1 MARLPVRFRR
11 NTLSAYGLTFTAMVL
26 GLLVTPVLTGELT
39 KNEYGIWAL
48 AGSTVMYLELL
59 QLGFGAA
66 TTKYV
71 AESAGVDDEATRRA
85 IATSF
90 WSLVRPALAA
100 AVIGVGMVALFPVVF
115 DVDGSHAAAR
125 TLVALLV
132 VNVTL
137 SILAGAFSGVLMAH
151 QHHDRLNLVL
161 SAVVVTQWASWAV
174 IVATGG
180 GLVLLGIAAITINL
194 AGQAA
199 IVVLARRLVPG
210 MSLSP
215 SLVDRSLVRPF
226 TGLSMWLATV
236 ELASVVIERI
246 DVLVVGAVLGV
257 EDAAVYAVG
266 VKLASMAGRLFG
278 PATVTLFPFA
288 SLLSAGADREGLRDV
303 FVTGTR
309 LALGIA
315 GPICVTLVLLSST
328 AIDVWVGDRYD
339 DAAAVVA
346 LLTLASL
353 LGAVKLPGVR
363 VLSGMGMA
371 RVPALITALEAF
383 LNLVLDLV
391 LAPSMGIA
399 GIALASLI
407 ASAICN
413 VALFVPY
420 TLRTIGMPV
429 REYLRAVLGAHGP
442 ATVAALAA
450 FGLLQPLLESRLDR
464 LVVVGGGVGLAYL
477 AVFSLTGLAARER
490 RWLLDRVRTA
500 G

>member
-11 NTLSAYGLTFTAMVL
+11 NTLSAYGLTFAAMAL
-26 GLLVTPVLTGELT
+26 GLLVTPVLTGHLT

-71 AESAGVDDEATRRA
+71 AESAGVDDDATRRA

-90 WSLVRPALAA
+90 WSLVKPALVAF
-100 AVIGVGMVALFPVVF
+100 GVGAVMVVLFPIVF
-115 DVDGSHAAAR
+115 DVEGSDAAAR
-125 TLVALLV
+125 ALVAMLV

-151 QHHDRLNLVL
+151 QRHDRLNAVL
-161 SAVVVTQWASWAV
+161 SAVVVTQWTAWAL
-174 IVATGG
+174 IVWADG
-180 GLVLLGIAAITINL
+180 GLVLLGVAAITVNL
-194 AGQAA
+194 TGQAV
-199 IVVLARRLVPG
+199 IVGLARRLVPG
-210 MSLSP
+210 LSLSR

-226 TGLSMWLATV
+226 TGLSIWLAMI

-246 DVLVVGAVLGV
+246 DVLVVGVVLGV
-257 EDAAVYAVG
+257 DDAAVYAVG

-278 PATVTLFPFA
+278 PATVTLFPYA
-288 SLLSAGADREGLRDV
+288 SQLAAGEDREGLRDV

-328 AIDVWVGDRYD
+328 AIDVWVGDRYE

-346 LLTLASL
+346 LLTAASL

-371 RVPALITALEAF
+371 RVPALITALEAG
-383 LNLVLDLV
+383 LNLVLDLA
-391 LAPSMGIA
+391 LAPSMGVA

-413 VALFVPY
+413 LGLFLPY
-420 TLRTIGMPV
+420 TLRTIGMPA
-429 REYLRAVLGAHGP
+429 REYAREVLGAHGP
-442 ATVAALAA
+442 AVGAAVVTWLA
-450 FGLLQPLLESRLDR
+450 LQPVLESRLDR
-464 LVVVGGGVGLAYL
+464 LVVVGGLVGLAYL
-477 AVFSLTGLAARER
+477 CVFAVTGLAARER
-490 RWLLDRVRTA
+490 RWLLDRVRPA
-500 G
+500 H